1 MSKPNARMHEHVAH
15 LGQKI
20 QSMLSAFLKETARL
34 WPWKRTLTQL
44 SSAQNQ
50 QPCWLDKATTT
61 VIILCGL
68 TTWVFPKIGVPQNG
82 WFIMENPIK
91 LDDLGVFPLFLEGHP
106 YVTVD

>member
-1 MSKPNARMHEHVAH
+1 
-15 LGQKI
+15 
-20 QSMLSAFLKETARL
+20 MLSAFLKETARL

-68 TTWVFPKIGVPQNG
+68 TTWVFPKNRGKTPKMDGENNG
-82 WFIMENPIK
+82 K
-91 LDDLGVFPLFLEGHP
+91 P
-106 YVTVD
+106 Y